1 MRNEKTFLSEK
12 EKNKLINFLTDLG
25 YTEDKY
31 EEKPILFFKEYTDND
46 KPLLQKDTLD
56 RVFRYKKKELLFNLF
71 ILINRGKLE
80 WQPEPFQHC
89 VEGRKKIDIVR
100 YNAFML
106 DFDLKDENKKHYT
119 GRELRK
125 KKSELLKKIWYKLP
139 LRADYI
145 VESRNGF
152 HVYYLINE
160 SEKKM
165 SSEKWHRIE
174 IGIFDYVKENISDKV
189 DYAVKKSNQI
199 MRLPYSIHKK
209 DDNEDEG
216 FQVKIIYERNR
227 KMKEEF
233 YEEEYNET
241 DQLLYRTKKI
251 IKSFQID
258 MNKIVKVQN
267 KKVNDIYKV
276 TENKVPVENI
286 SEEIKILTDKY
297 LVTKAISERDT
308 DYFEYLRKNKRNLV
322 MSRQA
327 AAAYIKSLDLREILG
342 FKNQPLNSAFSSL
355 FYEDKNPSDYFK
367 TDENGRISYYCRREN
382 KFYNSIFEIVY
393 HLSKFDNEMSEQ
405 EKWKEV
411 YEFVYEING
420 IKLITGAAENKR
432 EFDRARQKNIEI
444 LRETANHSKNTKY
457 LKKFV
462 MKLYEEL
469 MRIWEEHSEK
479 YKLAWREM
487 HKTVSVNYLA
497 DKMGMKK
504 DDSKISKGLLI
515 LETLGVIERVEGKYQ
530 IHENIQAANEYHFC
544 ILREENIS
552 ELTAKAEMIK
562 KNFNKPMNEIT
573 RKKLEEIEKV
583 DGNNY
588 VKGYI

>member
-1 MRNEKTFLSEK
+1 MKSEKTFLSEK

-46 KPLLQKDTLD
+46 KTYKPVLQKDTLD

-71 ILINRGKLE
+71 ILINSGKLE
-80 WQPEPFQHC
+80 WQTEPFQHC

-152 HVYYLINE
+152 HVYYLINKF
-160 SEKKM
+160 EKKM

-199 MRLPYSIHKK
+199 LRLPYSIHKK

-258 MNKIVKVQN
+258 TSKIVKTQN
-267 KKVNDIYKV
+267 KKTSTDDKIR
-276 TENKVPVENI
+276 ENKIILENI
-286 SEEIKILTDKY
+286 SEELKILTDKY
-297 LVTKAISERDT
+297 SVTKAISERNT
-308 DYFEYLRKNKRNLV
+308 DYFEYLRKNKNNGA
-322 MSRQA
+322 MSRQEA
-327 AAAYIKSLDLREILG
+327 TAYIKSLDLREILG
-342 FKNQPLNSAFSSL
+342 FNEQKLNAGFSSL

-367 TDENGRISYYCRREN
+367 SDENGRVSYYCRREN
-382 KFYNSIFEIVY
+382 HFYNSIFEIVY
-393 HLSKFDNEMSEQ
+393 RLSTFDNEMSEQ
-405 EKWKEV
+405 EKWKDV
-411 YEFVYEING
+411 YEFVYEMNG
-420 IKLITGAAENKR
+420 IKLISGAEENKKI
-432 EFDRARQKNIEI
+432 FDRARQKNIEI
-444 LRETANHSKNTKY
+444 LSKTANHSKKTKY
-457 LKKFV
+457 LKKFI

-469 MRIWEEHSEK
+469 MQIWEEHSEK

-497 DKMGMKK
+497 DKMGRKK
-504 DDSKISKGLLI
+504 GDSKIS
-515 LETLGVIERVEGKYQ
+515 EGV
-530 IHENIQAANEYHFC
+530 F
-544 ILREENIS
+544 IS
-552 ELTAKAEMIK
+552 
-562 KNFNKPMNEIT
+562 
-573 RKKLEEIEKV
+573 V
-583 DGNNY
+583 
-588 VKGYI
+588 

>member
-1 MRNEKTFLSEK
+1 MKSEKTFLSEK

-25 YTEDKY
+25 YAEDQY

-46 KPLLQKDTLD
+46 KTYKPVLQKDTLD

-71 ILINRGKLE
+71 ILINSGKLE
-80 WQPEPFQHC
+80 WQTEPFKHC
-89 VEGRKKIDIVR
+89 VEGRKKFDIVR

-106 DFDLKDENKKHYT
+106 DFDLKDENQKHYK
-119 GRELRK
+119 GKELRK

-152 HVYYLINE
+152 HVYYLI
-160 SEKKM
+160 SKPEKRM
-165 SSEKWHRIE
+165 SAEKWHKIE

-227 KMKEEF
+227 KLKEEF
-233 YEEEYNET
+233 FAEEYNET
-241 DQLLYRTKKI
+241 DQLLYRTNKI

-258 MNKIVKVQN
+258 MNKIIKNQN
-267 KKVNDIYKV
+267 KKIRTFDKIREDKIII
-276 TENKVPVENI
+276 ENI
-286 SEEIKILTDKY
+286 SEELKILTDKY
-297 LVTKAISERDT
+297 SVTKAISERDT
-308 DYFEYLRKNKRNLV
+308 NYFEYLRKNKNNGA
-322 MSRQA
+322 MSRQEA
-327 AAAYIKSLDLREILG
+327 TEYIRKIDLREILG
-342 FKNQPLNSAFSSL
+342 FNEQKLNAGFSSL

-367 TDENGRISYYCRREN
+367 SDENGRVSYYCRREN
-382 KFYNSIFEIVY
+382 HFYNSIFEIVY
-393 HLSKFDNEMSEQ
+393 RLSKFDNEMSEQ

-420 IKLITGAAENKR
+420 IKLITGAEENKR

-444 LRETANHSKNTKY
+444 LSKTANHSKNTKY

-469 MRIWEEHSEK
+469 MQIWEEHSEK

-497 DKMGMKK
+497 DKMGRKK
-504 DDSKISKGLLI
+504 GDSKISKGLLI
-515 LETLGVIERVEGKYQ
+515 LESIGVIERAEGKYQ
-530 IHENIQAANEYHFC
+530 IHENIPTANEYRFC

-552 ELTAKAEMIK
+552 ELTAGAEMIK
-562 KNFNKPMNEIT
+562 ANFNKPLNEVT
-573 RKKLEEIEKV
+573 RKKLEEIEK
-583 DGNNY
+583 
-588 VKGYI
+588 K